1 VDPETRRAVDVI
13 REDRVHGASWLAR
26 RALEV
31 AGDAA
36 ALSPGASVGEVAAAV
51 ETAARMLI
59 ESRPGMAPIRN
70 WLDRL
75 LARLA
80 ELAPRAGDVESFR
93 RAVRREAGEL
103 ARQAGA
109 AGSLAASRAAETMAP
124 GERVFTASHSATVDE
139 ACRLAW
145 RSGRLRQVFAAQSRS
160 PDGRTYGEEVR
171 EALAPAGISVTV
183 VPDAGLAEW
192 VRRASLVLVG
202 ADSVLRDGSVLNG
215 TPTLA
220 LARAAREAGVPVRVV
235 CEAAK
240 RDRWTDAASLGSS
253 GLETGFDLVP
263 ADLVD
268 AVITEEGLVAATSA
282 G

>member
-1 VDPETRRAVDVI
+1 VDPETQRAVDVI

-51 ETAARMLI
+51 EEAARWLV
-59 ESRPGMAPIRN
+59 EARPGMAAVRN
-70 WLDRL
+70 WLECL
-75 LARLA
+75 LVRVA

-103 ARQAGA
+103 ARRAEA
-109 AGSLAASRAAETMAP
+109 AGSLAASRAAEAMTP
-124 GERVFTASHSATVDE
+124 GEQVFTASHSATVDE
-139 ACRLAW
+139 VCRLAW
-145 RSGRLRQVFAAQSRS
+145 RSGKLRQVFAAESRS
-160 PDGRTYGEEVR
+160 PEGRAYGEEVR
-171 EALAPAGISVTV
+171 EALAPAGIPVAV
-183 VPDAGLAEW
+183 VPDVALAEW

-240 RDRWTDAASLGSS
+240 LDRWTDPASLRSS
-253 GLETGFDLVP
+253 GLEAGFDLVP

-268 AVITEEGLVAATSA
+268 AIITD
-282 G
+282 